1 MEGLGVAA
9 NIIAVVELSAKVAS
23 LCLDYSIAVKD
34 AKKDITHLQTKVKE
48 LEEVAKDVQQLID
61 GPRGGKLST
70 SQKLEQ
76 AVLGCYTQLKAVEKR
91 LDPGKGRKAMSRIGL
106 RALKWPFESKEVDKI
121 IRDLENCN
129 ATISLALQVDQ
140 T

>member
-9 NIIAVVELSAKVAS
+9 SIIAVVELSAKIAS

-34 AKKDITHLQTKVKE
+34 AKNDITRLQTKVKE
-48 LEEVAKDVQQLID
+48 LEEVAKDVQQLIK

-76 AVLGCYTQLKAVEKR
+76 AVLGCCTQLKAVEKR
-91 LDPGKGRKAMSRIGL
+91 LDPGKKHKAMSRFGI
-106 RALKWPFESKEVDKI
+106 RSLKWPFESKEVDKI

-129 ATISLALQVDQ
+129 AAISLALQVDQ

>member
-9 NIIAVVELSAKVAS
+9 NIVAVVELSAKVAS

-34 AKKDITHLQTKVKE
+34 AKQDITHLQTKVKE

-61 GPRGGKLST
+61 GPRGGRLST

-76 AVLGCYTQLKAVEKR
+76 AVLGCHTQLKAVEKR
-91 LDPGKGRKAMSRIGL
+91 LDPGKRRKAMSRIGL